1 MICVLGSNGFIKNCY
16 GLGVISV
23 VNYVEDVIRKFLQVV
38 C

>member
-1 MICVLGSNGFIKNCY
+1 MICVLGSDGFIKNCY

-23 VNYVEDVIRKFLQVV
+23 VNYTKDVMRNLLQVI